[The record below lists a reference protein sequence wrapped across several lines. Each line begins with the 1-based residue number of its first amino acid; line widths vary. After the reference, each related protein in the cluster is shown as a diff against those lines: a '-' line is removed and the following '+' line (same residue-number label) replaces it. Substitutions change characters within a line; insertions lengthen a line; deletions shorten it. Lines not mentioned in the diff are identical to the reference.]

1 VLLFLSGL
9 PFWAAIPLL
18 VVLPTIA
25 AMLGTVLVRRWVGVD
40 KLIVNNEVAGF
51 KFATVGVIYA
61 VLVAFAVIVVWEKFS
76 AAQDAVVQEAGAS
89 ETLYRLAAGPDPKMA
104 AVRAALSNYLKTA
117 IERDW
122 PRMAVEKESKE
133 ATDAL
138 NDLYAA
144 ALPLTEGTAR
154 HPALLIEMFKQI
166 DSITSARRTRL
177 HLATG
182 VVPDVVWMVL
192 FGGAALTVGFT
203 FFFGA
208 ANLRAQTTMTGIL
221 AWLAFTA
228 LFAVVEIDHPFTGP
242 SVVHSDALQS
252 VLQRSGS

>member
-1 VLLFLSGL
+1 MLLFLSGL

-18 VVLPTIA
+18 VVLPTVA
-25 AMLGTVLVRRWVGVD
+25 AMLGTVLVRRCVGVD
-40 KLIVNNEVAGF
+40 KLALNNEIAGF
-51 KFATVGVIYA
+51 KFAAVGVIYA

-76 AAQDAVVQEAGAS
+76 AAQDAVVQEAGSA

-122 PRMAVEKESKE
+122 PRMAIQKESKE

-138 NDLYAA
+138 SALYAA
-144 ALPLTEGTAR
+144 ALPLTDGAAH

-166 DSITSARRTRL
+166 DNITTARRVRL

-182 VVPDVVWMVL
+182 VVPSVVWIAL
-192 FGGAALTVGFT
+192 FSGAVLTVGFT
-203 FFFGA
+203 YFFGA
-208 ANLRAQTTMTGIL
+208 TNLAAQALMTGIL
-221 AWLAFTA
+221 ALLVFTS

-242 SVVHSDALQS
+242 SYVHSDTLRS
-252 VLQRSGS
+252 VLERFGP